1 MAARIAV
8 LLDENTSSG
17 ATRYEAHKGYFQGLR
32 DAGAAPFGLPY
43 FAEMVPGVVAD
54 FDGLLSVGGRF
65 AYPAAWYLDG
75 EASFAPESPR
85 LAVEQALMSG
95 FLAAGKPVLGICAG
109 MQMLACLHESRLTAD
124 VKTLGPVLDHDN
136 RDAPHDIVIEP
147 GSRLAGLIR
156 APTLSVNS
164 FHREAIAELGPR
176 VRAVA
181 HASDGVIEA
190 VELDGPGFALGLQW
204 HQELFAGTDHPG
216 NAIFAGFVA
225 ACRSVTA

>member
-1 MAARIAV
+1 MRPRIAV

-43 FAEMVPGVVAD
+43 FAEMVPGALAD

-65 AYPAAWYLDG
+65 AYPPAWYLDG

-109 MQMLACLHESRLTAD
+109 MQMLACLHGSRLTAD

-136 RDAPHDIVIEP
+136 RDAPHDIVIEA
-147 GSRLAGLIR
+147 GSRLAGLIG
-156 APTLSVNS
+156 ASTLSVNS
-164 FHREAIAELGPR
+164 FHREAIVELGPR
-176 VRAVA
+176 VRAVG
-181 HASDGVIEA
+181 HAPDGVIEA

-204 HQELFAGTDHPG
+204 HQELFVGTDHPG
-216 NAIFAGFVA
+216 SAIFAGFVA
-225 ACRSVTA
+225 ACGS

>member
-17 ATRYEAHKGYFQGLR
+17 ATRYEAHKGYFRGLR

-65 AYPAAWYLDG
+65 AYPAAWYRDG

-109 MQMLACLHESRLTAD
+109 MQMLACLHGSRLTAD
-124 VKTLGPVLDHDN
+124 VKTLGQVLDHDN
-136 RDAPHDIVIEP
+136 RDAPHDIAIEP
-147 GSRLAGLIR
+147 GSRLAGLIE

-176 VRAVA
+176 VRATA
-181 HASDGVIEA
+181 HAPDGVIEA
-190 VELDGPGFALGLQW
+190 VELEGPGFALGIQW
-204 HQELFAGTDHPG
+204 HQELFAGTNHPG

-225 ACRSVTA
+225 ACGT

>member
-95 FLAAGKPVLGICAG
+95 FLAAGKA
-109 MQMLACLHESRLTAD
+109 
-124 VKTLGPVLDHDN
+124 
-136 RDAPHDIVIEP
+136 
-147 GSRLAGLIR
+147 AGLWPFVHFNRLHVVPPCTTSIDEVR
-156 APTLSVNS
+156 QGLAIID
-164 FHREAIAELGPR
+164 EAL
-176 VRAVA
+176 AV
-181 HASDGVIEA
+181 
-190 VELDGPGFALGLQW
+190 
-204 HQELFAGTDHPG
+204 TD
-216 NAIFAGFVA
+216 AY
-225 ACRSVTA
+225 VTA